1 MIDLLKAISILV
13 LLPFFALAQ
22 MEMPANI
29 SGSMI
34 FGEKPLEFNYLSMPD
49 GSTTLAFFKLLPGR
63 SEYIAGTGKEF
74 ISLEKIST
82 LRIIPFSEYENDIL
96 RENCD
101 DCQLYKARITLFG
114 NKGYRE
120 EIVFLAFDHLI
131 WKNTRTEDYK
141 EPRKAELRFLEE
153 IEINHTKR

>member
-1 MIDLLKAISILV
+1 MINLFKAIAILL
-13 LLPFFALAQ
+13 LLPFVALAQ
-22 MEMPANI
+22 ADKPENI

-49 GSTTLAFFKLLPGR
+49 GSTTLAFFKQLPGR

-74 ISLEKIST
+74 ISLEKISA
-82 LRIIPFSEYENDIL
+82 LRIIPFSDDENEML
-96 RENCD
+96 RENCN
-101 DCQLYKARITLFG
+101 DCQLYKARITFFG

-120 EIVFLAFDHLI
+120 EFVFLAFDHLI
-131 WKNTRTEDYK
+131 WKNTHTADYK

-153 IEINHTKR
+153 IEINNPER